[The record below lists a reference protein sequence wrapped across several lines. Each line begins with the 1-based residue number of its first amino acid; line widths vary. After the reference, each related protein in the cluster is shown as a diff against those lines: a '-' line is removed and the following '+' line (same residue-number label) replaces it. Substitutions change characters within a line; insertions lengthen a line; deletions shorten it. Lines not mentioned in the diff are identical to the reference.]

1 MSDKINKMF
10 SMGKLPVSTVVS
22 KMRTNREYLLS
33 SYVADELNTYR
44 TWDSFPVPN
53 DAYIPEYDKDNNYKE
68 KLDGD
73 NGPGA
78 PGVRSI
84 FNKSGAVMLGGPK
97 SSSYEVTKDSSDWRI
112 SNNVPLMD
120 SPTVREK
127 IRQNSDCT
135 IKGLVAASEAG
146 ELGQSI
152 YSYSDFMYCKYLG
165 QVSNNY
171 MVTLRR
177 FPLPVD
183 DYISSV
189 GVGSWRRQL
198 ASQNNSSIGCMVTW
212 MGTPGNDMSNILK
225 YSFKMPYK
233 FQNAQWEEMRGQ
245 DYDSGKGFLNAVAA
259 TFDSNYRKHYME
271 GSVGGI
277 FNEYIGHHFGAGSQ
291 HYNLSELQSWTD
303 RNKVYGPV
311 DTIKG
316 TYMRGE
322 DGLEFDQK
330 ISLQFDYELRSYN
343 GINPRQAMLDLLS
356 NILNV
361 TYTTGTF
368 WGGGYRGHGAGQSN
382 IFTNLNIFK
391 ANGGATSFVDAF
403 LQDSSNL
410 LKSAGHVFDTKYK
423 GSVIN
428 LLKSAI
434 NQIGGMLLGGWLNKL
449 GRPTKTMVNSLLSP
463 APVGF
468 WHLTIGN
475 PHHPIMSIGNMIITN
490 TTIEHYGPLG
500 LDDFPTGLRVTVEL
514 ERGKPRDIR
523 EIEKL
528 YMHGNDRI
536 YSSMGGEIKRMYEK
550 SKEYKGSYKTTQVT
564 MTDDIKESTNRE
576 KMTMNDLQGMDAVWM
591 KYFGTTDTESIMI
604 AAMEQ
609 ENGSQRKKSKTAS
622 GDSRQNGTKKK

>member
-1 MSDKINKMF
+1 
-10 SMGKLPVSTVVS
+10 
-22 KMRTNREYLLS
+22 
-33 SYVADELNTYR
+33 
-44 TWDSFPVPN
+44 
-53 DAYIPEYDKDNNYKE
+53 
-68 KLDGD
+68 
-73 NGPGA
+73 
-78 PGVRSI
+78 
-84 FNKSGAVMLGGPK
+84 
-97 SSSYEVTKDSSDWRI
+97 
-112 SNNVPLMD
+112 
-120 SPTVREK
+120 
-127 IRQNSDCT
+127 
-135 IKGLVAASEAG
+135 
-146 ELGQSI
+146 
-152 YSYSDFMYCKYLG
+152 
-165 QVSNNY
+165 
-171 MVTLRR
+171 
-177 FPLPVD
+177 
-183 DYISSV
+183 
-189 GVGSWRRQL
+189 
-198 ASQNNSSIGCMVTW
+198 
-212 MGTPGNDMSNILK
+212 
-225 YSFKMPYK
+225 
-233 FQNAQWEEMRGQ
+233 
-245 DYDSGKGFLNAVAA
+245 
-259 TFDSNYRKHYME
+259 
-271 GSVGGI
+271 
-277 FNEYIGHHFGAGSQ
+277 
-291 HYNLSELQSWTD
+291 
-303 RNKVYGPV
+303 
-311 DTIKG
+311 
-316 TYMRGE
+316 
-322 DGLEFDQK
+322 
-330 ISLQFDYELRSYN
+330 
-343 GINPRQAMLDLLS
+343 
-356 NILNV
+356 
-361 TYTTGTF
+361 
-368 WGGGYRGHGAGQSN
+368 
-382 IFTNLNIFK
+382 
-391 ANGGATSFVDAF
+391 VDAF

-449 GRPTKTMVNSLLSP
+449 GRPAKTMVNSLLSP

-622 GDSRQNGTKKK
+622 GDSRQNGTGKK